1 MKGAL
6 KGKKYILSLLEL
18 LDDCPQKVK
27 MLKSIVEDALAITV
41 CEETRGYIMRSW
53 WNLSKVPYVFPNKP
67 YNQITDCRHEP
78 SISETKK
85 VIESIKDKKVILY
98 QGILQNTDE
107 ILEVAESLKEM
118 QEEYTLLLMGIDKYH
133 SVDKIKEIYDKVEY
147 VSYIPAPYHLEITS
161 YAHIGIVFYRDD
173 CLNKVFCA
181 PNKIYEYSGFGI
193 PMLANNIPGLKNT
206 VGNAGA
212 AECIDMK
219 KDNIIKSI
227 KKIEADYATYS
238 ANAKEFFAGTD
249 NFETMKEMM
258 ERIVK

>member
-1 MKGAL
+1 
-6 KGKKYILSLLEL
+6 
-18 LDDCPQKVK
+18 
-27 MLKSIVEDALAITV
+27 
-41 CEETRGYIMRSW
+41 
-53 WNLSKVPYVFPNKP
+53 
-67 YNQITDCRHEP
+67 
-78 SISETKK
+78 
-85 VIESIKDKKVILY
+85 
-98 QGILQNTDE
+98 
-107 ILEVAESLKEM
+107 M

-181 PNKIYEYSGFGI
+181 PNKIYEYSG
-193 PMLANNIPGLKNT
+193 LKNT

-238 ANAKEFFAGTD
+238 ANAKKFFAGTD

-258 ERIVK
+258 EKIENDLYKDK

>member
-1 MKGAL
+1 
-6 KGKKYILSLLEL
+6 
-18 LDDCPQKVK
+18 
-27 MLKSIVEDALAITV
+27 
-41 CEETRGYIMRSW
+41 
-53 WNLSKVPYVFPNKP
+53 
-67 YNQITDCRHEP
+67 
-78 SISETKK
+78 
-85 VIESIKDKKVILY
+85 
-98 QGILQNTDE
+98 
-107 ILEVAESLKEM
+107 
-118 QEEYTLLLMGIDKYH
+118 MGIDKYH

-238 ANAKEFFAGTD
+238 ANAKKFFAGTD

-258 ERIVK
+258 ERIVE